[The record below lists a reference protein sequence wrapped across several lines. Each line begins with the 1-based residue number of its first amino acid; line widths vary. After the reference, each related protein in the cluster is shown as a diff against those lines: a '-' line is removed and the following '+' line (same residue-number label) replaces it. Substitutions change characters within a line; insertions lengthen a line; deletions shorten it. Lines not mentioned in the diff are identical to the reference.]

1 MKTRTLGSAGPDIT
15 VIGLGAWAIGGP
27 WKFGWGPVDDEESE
41 ATIRH
46 AVNLGVNW
54 IDTAAVYGL
63 GHSEK
68 VIGRALAPYSV
79 GEDVLVFT
87 KCGRLWNEAGEPSS
101 NLRPESIRREC
112 EASLRRLQLERID
125 LYQIHWPDLVT
136 DTPVEDSWATLAELA
151 DEGKVRW
158 LGVCNFD
165 VPLLE
170 RIEPIR
176 HVDSIQPQLS
186 LLARGA
192 LPEIVPWA
200 RDNGTGVI
208 AYSPMA
214 SGMLT
219 GAFDRSRLDRLDPD
233 DWRRRSPV
241 FNEPMLSRNL
251 DLVERLRPLVRR
263 LDTTIP
269 ALAIAWVLAQ
279 EGVTGAIAGAR
290 LPHQVD
296 GWLAGESVDLSD
308 DALAEI
314 NGLIAETGAGTDEL
328 PQPPPA
334 SAAGARQDL

>member
-46 AVNLGVNW
+46 AVDLGVNW

>member
-1 MKTRTLGSAGPDIT
+1 
-15 VIGLGAWAIGGP
+15 
-27 WKFGWGPVDDEESE
+27 
-41 ATIRH
+41 
-46 AVNLGVNW
+46 
-54 IDTAAVYGL
+54 
-63 GHSEK
+63 
-68 VIGRALAPYSV
+68 V

>member
-1 MKTRTLGSAGPDIT
+1 
-15 VIGLGAWAIGGP
+15 
-27 WKFGWGPVDDEESE
+27 
-41 ATIRH
+41 
-46 AVNLGVNW
+46 
-54 IDTAAVYGL
+54 
-63 GHSEK
+63 
-68 VIGRALAPYSV
+68 
-79 GEDVLVFT
+79 
-87 KCGRLWNEAGEPSS
+87 
-101 NLRPESIRREC
+101 
-112 EASLRRLQLERID
+112 
-125 LYQIHWPDLVT
+125 
-136 DTPVEDSWATLAELA
+136 
-151 DEGKVRW
+151 
-158 LGVCNFD
+158 
-165 VPLLE
+165 
-170 RIEPIR
+170 
-176 HVDSIQPQLS
+176 
-186 LLARGA
+186 
-192 LPEIVPWA
+192 VPWA